1 MKIHM
6 VLVVLAGITLSLFVG
21 ACSSITPTAKEFT
34 VYKIYGDHMVLQ
46 QRRPIQ
52 IGGQA
57 AAGEYVKVTLDGNH
71 GYGQADQNG
80 EWLAVLPPMEA
91 GGPYTV
97 TVSGA
102 KGSETVVFKD
112 VLIGEVWLASGQ
124 SNMEM
129 PVFSGKKYW
138 SSMNGQE
145 EAAKA
150 SNNMIRFYNA
160 TSTKYVSP
168 TRIQKDA
175 VGPGW
180 QVCSPETA
188 APFSAVGY
196 YFARQLQQDLKVP
209 VGIVS
214 ASWGGTAIQPWIST
228 DAYRLA
234 GRREAL
240 QIDNALK
247 NDAERDE
254 ALKAQIAKS
263 KQEMKSWEA
272 RFYSTYANETAAA
285 AEWKNPDFDDSDW
298 KKISIVNESLEV
310 VSVGWYRKA
319 VELPADWAGKPLTLS
334 LGAVDDCDET
344 YFNGVRIGATGSDV
358 DGYWSVKRKY
368 QVPAGLVKAGR
379 NVIAVRVSNLYGGGG
394 LQGADN
400 EKFITLNDK
409 AKIMLSGAWA
419 FKIEFTADTKV
430 TGIRPEPSTMA
441 RNFLM
446 HPSFPSTLFNS
457 LIAPWTRYQMRGF
470 LWYQGEANAGNPQ
483 DYIAL
488 QRLLISDWRRQWWN
502 QRMPFLLVQLSGFEK
517 HTPGKRF
524 PDDFWQKRE
533 PGNPAWAAFREAQAY
548 TLTEV
553 PFTGMA
559 VSIDA
564 GDHSD
569 IHPANK
575 QVLGY
580 RLAREA
586 ERLYGYDIVSAGPY
600 YESMKIDGDKIIL
613 SFTNVG
619 SGLMAKGDKLTGF
632 AIAGKDGKFVW
643 ADAEIKDDKVVVSS
657 PQVKD
662 PVAARYGWVS
672 YAENLNF
679 YNKEDFPA
687 SPFRT
692 DRPAYILYNGPLTP
706 EAISAHYDFA
716 PLHKDFDPAHEIKV
730 MGTPFGT
737 FVGNIVGVT
746 YPDTLQV
753 DPNTGL
759 YVFDWQPDSPGLEP
773 VKLHDRELKWKYKL
787 YTLKS
792 GQFCMARATLGNFT
806 SDDAPFVMATAT
818 KLEQDIKLKFEK
830 APFRSSNIF
839 ESLEMKIGQNTITFQ
854 IVATET
860 DLRADWGFKSGY
872 RTTEQ

>member
-6 VLVVLAGITLSLFVG
+6 VLVVLAGITLGLLVG
-21 ACSSITPTAKEFT
+21 ACSSIKPTATEFT
-34 VYKIYGDHMVLQ
+34 VYQIYGDHMVLQ
-46 QRRPIQ
+46 QRRPIR

-91 GGPYTV
+91 GGPYTI

-102 KGSETVVFKD
+102 KGSEPIVFED

-129 PVFSGKKYW
+129 PVFSGRKYW

-160 TSTKYVSP
+160 TSRKYVSP
-168 TRIQKDA
+168 TKVQKDA

-180 QVCSPETA
+180 QVCSPEAA

-209 VGIVS
+209 VGVVS

-228 DAYRLA
+228 DAYRQA
-234 GRREAL
+234 ERKEVL
-240 QIDNALK
+240 QIDNAL
-247 NDAERDE
+247 RDE
-254 ALKAQIAKS
+254 AANDEKFKEQIAKT
-263 KQEMKSWEA
+263 KLEAKNWEA

-285 AEWKNPDFDDSDW
+285 ADWKNPDFDDAAWTKMTD
-298 KKISIVNESLEV
+298 VNGSLEA
-310 VSVGWYRKA
+310 VGVAWYRYA
-319 VELPADWAGKPLTLS
+319 VELPEGWTGKVLALS

-344 YFNGVRIGATGSDV
+344 YFNGVKIGAIGTDV
-358 DGYWSVKRKY
+358 DGYWSVRRKY
-368 QVPAGLVKAGR
+368 SIPAELVKAGR
-379 NVIAVRVSNLYGGGG
+379 NVIAVRVSNLFSGGGI
-394 LQGADN
+394 QGNAS
-400 EKFITLNDK
+400 EKFVALNDK
-409 AKIMLSGAWA
+409 EKIMLSGEWR
-419 FKIEFTADTKV
+419 FKPEFIADAKRVGT
-430 TGIRPEPSTMA
+430 RPDPLNA
-441 RNFLM
+441 GKNFM
-446 HPSFPSTLFNS
+446 KHPSFPSTLFNS
-457 LIAPWTRYQMRGF
+457 MIAPWTRYPMRGF
-470 LWYQGEANAGNPQ
+470 LWYQGESNAGNPQ

-488 QRLLISDWRRQWWN
+488 QRLLISDWRQKWEN
-502 QRMPFLLVQLSGFEK
+502 AQMPFLLVQLAGFEK

-533 PGNPAWAAFREAQAY
+533 PGNPGWAAFREAQAY

-580 RLAREA
+580 RLAKEA
-586 ERLYGYDIVSAGPY
+586 ERITYGFDIVSAGPY

-643 ADAEIKDDKVVVSS
+643 ADAEIKGDNVIVSS
-657 PQVKD
+657 PLVKA
-662 PVAARYGWVS
+662 PAAARYGWVS

-679 YNKEDFPA
+679 YNKEGFPA

-692 DRPAYILYNGPLTP
+692 DRPAYI
-706 EAISAHYDFA
+706 
-716 PLHKDFDPAHEIKV
+716 K
-730 MGTPFGT
+730 
-737 FVGNIVGVT
+737 
-746 YPDTLQV
+746 
-753 DPNTGL
+753 
-759 YVFDWQPDSPGLEP
+759 
-773 VKLHDRELKWKYKL
+773 
-787 YTLKS
+787 
-792 GQFCMARATLGNFT
+792 
-806 SDDAPFVMATAT
+806 
-818 KLEQDIKLKFEK
+818 
-830 APFRSSNIF
+830 
-839 ESLEMKIGQNTITFQ
+839 
-854 IVATET
+854 
-860 DLRADWGFKSGY
+860 
-872 RTTEQ
+872 